1 MAHLHYFPTEL
12 IDLQEEL
19 SKHPP
24 AMEHM
29 AKCDSKYM
37 EDRLAHLCTYCGI
50 VVDDQFDVDEI
61 CDLAKMITNKL
72 YQMRTGL
79 CITH

>member
-1 MAHLHYFPTEL
+1 MSYHYFPQEM
-12 IDLQEEL
+12 IDLQVEL
-19 SKHPP
+19 SQHPP

-29 AKCDSKYM
+29 AKCESRYL
-37 EDRLAHLCTYCGI
+37 EDRLAHLCTYCDI
-50 VVDDQFDVDEI
+50 AVDDQFEIDEL